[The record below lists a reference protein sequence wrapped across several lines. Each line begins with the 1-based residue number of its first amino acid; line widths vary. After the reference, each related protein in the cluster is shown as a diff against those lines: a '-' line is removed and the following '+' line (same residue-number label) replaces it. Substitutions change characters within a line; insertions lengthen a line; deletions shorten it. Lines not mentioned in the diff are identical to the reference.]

1 MKSVFNEEI
10 NREKILKPIHAK
22 IITVEGID
30 GSGKTTLVESCVSK
44 FSNLGYKVKQFQT
57 SSDFNCFWDI
67 VNKGVA
73 NKSIDRNMN
82 QMFHNVAFL
91 TYLKTLF
98 IDELNNN
105 DFVIGDWYIYG
116 KMLLSELYTND
127 PNCTSKK
134 LIANELTMS
143 KIFLPDF
150 SFYLDISPE
159 EALKRIKKRKG
170 IPEEKE
176 SLEMLRAA
184 SKLWKRYLSE
194 YNIQI
199 LNGNFS
205 TQELTDDIISRVLKV
220 VKK

>member
-57 SSDFNCFWDI
+57 SS
-67 VNKGVA
+67 
-73 NKSIDRNMN
+73 DRNMN

>member
-1 MKSVFNEEI
+1 
-10 NREKILKPIHAK
+10 
-22 IITVEGID
+22 
-30 GSGKTTLVESCVSK
+30 
-44 FSNLGYKVKQFQT
+44 
-57 SSDFNCFWDI
+57 
-67 VNKGVA
+67 
-73 NKSIDRNMN
+73 
-82 QMFHNVAFL
+82 
-91 TYLKTLF
+91 
-98 IDELNNN
+98 
-105 DFVIGDWYIYG
+105 
-116 KMLLSELYTND
+116 
-127 PNCTSKK
+127 
-134 LIANELTMS
+134 MS